1 MKVLCGHGR
10 RIAARYASSSSS
22 FSSSSSLPAA
32 VQDVQAVLARL
43 DERLR
48 KGAVANADDVMG
60 DLKALHEAE
69 LVVPQTFYIDALS
82 LLTSRKD
89 VTRTEL
95 LLRMSQRN
103 LAMGLQVDEQRASRS
118 RPEQDAFHKLVSFS
132 VSGLLREGCFDDA
145 MTLLVRMSS
154 SGYVTSRV
162 TLEKMLDRIANSGKK
177 CPSIAF
183 IDKINQT
190 MVENRWNRAPGYY
203 VRVLKVVR
211 QHILWSCAD
220 HAALDA
226 ASDRLDALWSQ
237 VTSGNEEG
245 ASSDVELLSVR
256 IQCLMLAVRM
266 HRKLASPSA
275 LVDEKLR
282 HALDAFRNML
292 RVGQSAPPSPPATAS
307 ASVLP
312 ATDEAMLRE
321 IQTLI
326 ADLDADAFLDV
337 DVKELFTASK
347 KVPAEQQQI
356 SSSAGLNHAWSR
368 PHGQLRNAVVSLSTE
383 LAQVG
388 SLDEALLVLD
398 LYLTSSMPKNELRSN
413 VAGGRQSAMHRKLE
427 AALIGRIGQSGVFG
441 KSLFSSPSTDTEWAE
456 GLIGSVLSAS
466 GAHFAQQ
473 QGGDV
478 QANIAAFA
486 ARLKDLGKKYNLP
499 AKSAFYAAWI
509 DALHPIPSPLS
520 DTTARL
526 SWDKAFPIA
535 TMIVDSL
542 EESIGR
548 SPVVYHALVSL
559 LCRYDDPLAM
569 TRIKTVLLEMT
580 AEGIKILPETF
591 AVYINTAI
599 SVLGDEELA
608 RLVLFVEE
616 LILRSEDI
624 VRNPTVLAARL
635 RANAR
640 LCRGH
645 KSLELLRALRQ
656 RRSEASLGGVERH
669 IYSWVISALYLAWPG
684 TDAEWRIAS
693 DPQNTCEYILQ
704 EMLRDGHF
712 ATSNTVAQLLKL
724 YSKACQINRKRS
736 AAAEKVIN
744 DAEEF
749 LQAVVAGGTFGHP
762 RVVASEACIRELVKA
777 CCLAGQEEKALAII
791 DKAHPAYGVRPTAAS
806 WEPLVFY
813 YASKQ
818 GAMTAAEDVLTMM
831 MNRGVPISDAIADAF
846 VAGHLKQGDSSEAL
860 DRVQDIF
867 NQHGVRPC
875 PGTFLNL
882 LQSSLDRVDEF
893 EARRVCSVIQQ
904 LYTPS
909 ERQQCA
915 VWTPTTARALGVS
928 YSESSRSSHVEGVA
942 SPHTIQAAKDTLDG
956 LAQYSSPYRLR
967 GGSGPVTRGALSDD
981 NLNKAFRARGFS
993 TL

>member
-1 MKVLCGHGR
+1 MKMLWGHGR
-10 RIAARYASSSSS
+10 RGARHASSN
-22 FSSSSSLPAA
+22 SSSLLPAA
-32 VQDVQAVLARL
+32 AQDVQAVLARL

-60 DLKALHEAE
+60 DLRVLHEAE
-69 LVVPQTFYIDALS
+69 LVVPQTFYIGALS

-103 LAMGLQVDEQRASRS
+103 LAIGLQVDQQRASRS
-118 RPEQDAFHKLVSFS
+118 RPEHDPFHKLVSFS

-162 TLEKMLDRIANSGKK
+162 SLEKMLDRIANSGKK

-190 MVENRWNRAPGYY
+190 MLDNRWNRAPGYY

-220 HAALDA
+220 RKALDA
-226 ASDRLDALWSQ
+226 ANDRLDALWSQ
-237 VTSGNEEG
+237 ASTGNEDG
-245 ASSDVELLSVR
+245 TSADVELMSIR
-256 IQCLMLAVRM
+256 IQCLLLVVRM
-266 HRKLASPSA
+266 HRKLASPND
-275 LVDEKLR
+275 LIDEKLR
-282 HALDAFRNML
+282 NALDACRHLLN
-292 RVGQSAPPSPPATAS
+292 VGQLTLPTAAS
-307 ASVLP
+307 ASAVP
-312 ATDEAMLRE
+312 ATDEAVLGE
-321 IQTLI
+321 IQSLI
-326 ADLDADAFLDV
+326 SDLDADAFSEV
-337 DVKELFTASK
+337 DVKGLFSATR
-347 KVPAEQQQI
+347 KVPGGQKL
-356 SSSAGLNHAWSR
+356 SSEGLNHAWSR
-368 PHGQLRNAVVSLSTE
+368 PHGQLRNAVVNLTTE
-383 LAQVG
+383 LAQGG

-398 LYLTSSMPKNELRSN
+398 LYLTSSMQKKEVVLRA
-413 VAGGRQSAMHRKLE
+413 VGGGQSSTHRKLE
-427 AALIGRIGQSGVFG
+427 AALSGKIGQSGVFG
-441 KSLFSSPSTDTEWAE
+441 KSLFSPSSDKDWAE

-466 GAHFAQQ
+466 GSHFARQQ
-473 QGGDV
+473 GDV

-486 ARLKDLGKKYNLP
+486 ARLKDLGKKHDLSTK
-499 AKSAFYAAWI
+499 AAFYAAWI
-509 DALHPIPSPLS
+509 DALRPVPSPLS
-520 DTTARL
+520 ADIATHL
-526 SWDKAFPIA
+526 PWEKAFAIS
-535 TMIVDSL
+535 TKIVDSL
-542 EESIGR
+542 DESIGR
-548 SPVVYHALVSL
+548 SPAVYHALVSL
-559 LCRYDDPLAM
+559 LCRYDDPSAM
-569 TRIKTVLLEMT
+569 TQVKTALFEMT
-580 AEGIKILPETF
+580 AEGTKILPETF
-591 AVYINTAI
+591 AVYINAAI

-608 RLVLFVEE
+608 SLLLSVEE
-616 LILRSEDI
+616 LILRSEDL

-704 EMLRDGHF
+704 EMLRDGHY

-736 AAAEKVIN
+736 SAAAHIID
-744 DAEEF
+744 DAETF
-749 LQAVVAGGTFGHP
+749 MHAIITGGNFGHP
-762 RVVASEACIRELVKA
+762 RMVASEACIRELVKA
-777 CCLAGQEEKALAII
+777 CCLAGQEERALAII
-791 DKAHPAYGVRPTAAS
+791 DKAHTTYGVRPTAAS

-818 GAMTAAEDVLTMM
+818 GAMNAAEDVLTMM
-831 MNRGVPISDAIADAF
+831 MNRGVPISDAITDAF
-846 VAGHLKQGDSSEAL
+846 VAGHLKQGDASEAL
-860 DRVQDIF
+860 DRIQDIF

-882 LQSSLDRVDEF
+882 LQSSLDRGDEF

-904 LYTPS
+904 FYTAA

-928 YSESSRSSHVEGVA
+928 YSESSRSSQVEGVS
-942 SPHTIQAAKDTLDG
+942 SPETLQAAKDSLDG
-956 LAQYSSPYRLR
+956 LAQYSSAYRLR
-967 GGSGPVTRGALSDD
+967 GGSGSGPVIRGALSDE
-981 NLNKAFRARGFS
+981 NLSKAFRARGLQH
-993 TL
+993 TV